1 MKKTLLSFLLVL
13 ALSLSLCAFAETPVT
28 DRAGNPVTLPADP
41 QKVVCLNSAAC
52 QTLETLGL
60 LDRLVAVDTY
70 SPMYVSGLD
79 SLPQFDMMNPD
90 IEQIAGLEPD
100 LVIITGMS
108 GISGDNPYQP
118 LIDLGVCVV
127 DIPSSTSIQGVEED
141 ILFLAD
147 CFGMH
152 EDGQA
157 VVDQM
162 QAKID
167 AVAAIGA
174 TITDKKTVLFE
185 ISALPAIYS
194 FGSDTFM
201 DEMITLIGATNVFG
215 DQQGW
220 LAVTEEDAVAAN
232 PDVIL
237 TNVNYLDDPVGEILA
252 RPGWENVTAVAEGQ
266 VYAID
271 NTASSLANEHIVDAL
286 VEMALA
292 VYPDAYAE
300 LAK

>member
-108 GISGDNPYQP
+108 GISGDNP
-118 LIDLGVCVV
+118 
-127 DIPSSTSIQGVEED
+127 
-141 ILFLAD
+141 
-147 CFGMH
+147 
-152 EDGQA
+152 
-157 VVDQM
+157 
-162 QAKID
+162 
-167 AVAAIGA
+167 
-174 TITDKKTVLFE
+174 
-185 ISALPAIYS
+185 
-194 FGSDTFM
+194 
-201 DEMITLIGATNVFG
+201 
-215 DQQGW
+215 
-220 LAVTEEDAVAAN
+220 
-232 PDVIL
+232 
-237 TNVNYLDDPVGEILA
+237 
-252 RPGWENVTAVAEGQ
+252 
-266 VYAID
+266 
-271 NTASSLANEHIVDAL
+271 
-286 VEMALA
+286 
-292 VYPDAYAE
+292 
-300 LAK
+300 

>member
-1 MKKTLLSFLLVL
+1 MKKSLLSLLLVL

-167 AVAAIGA
+167 AVAA
-174 TITDKKTVLFE
+174 
-185 ISALPAIYS
+185 
-194 FGSDTFM
+194 
-201 DEMITLIGATNVFG
+201 
-215 DQQGW
+215 
-220 LAVTEEDAVAAN
+220 N
-232 PDVIL
+232 PDVNL

-266 VYAID
+266 VYAL
-271 NTASSLANEHIVDAL
+271 TAPPLPWPTSTSWTHWWKWPWPFTPTLTPNW
-286 VEMALA
+286 
-292 VYPDAYAE
+292 PS
-300 LAK
+300 KS